1 MLYLYLIEY
10 FFVDVGG
17 FMDTSPGS
25 SSNPVWVN
33 NASNAANAATAPTV
47 PGGVPGTNVVE
58 TKHEIDSG
66 MMPPP
71 ITTQIPMGLR
81 RSSLSGSTPMITD
94 QQLVHLSAAA
104 NAEAALKSE
113 LLDENSSHNS
123 LGAEALHS
131 PEALN
136 PCSPNALQFHA
147 HYARK
152 TSMDTIMFDQSN
164 SLSGFP
170 VPATAAAAA
179 VAAAVDLDPAAV
191 AVAVE
196 LAVKN
201 EIAKHVVQQQH
212 QQPQQQQQQ
221 QQQQAAN
228 VHKFINDLTK
238 STSVVNSN
246 GNSEP
251 ALFSTSPV
259 IDHALTDILQQK
271 VGVLSHTHSHSAAA
285 TNNVLKRSISLSSN
299 NSSSSLSGSETSP
312 NSSPLTQDIIL
323 NSEPAAVLGAGLP
336 LQQLATVPSSAVANT
351 AGALSTDIIMNPA
364 VSPSTI
370 LCSANGAATAVVP
383 NILAP
388 HQVTMAN
395 SILNDIA
402 MQAEPTQQDAAVAA
416 LALSNIMMSPPNAAT
431 GVGVVGV
438 DVDVGDALPPTP
450 AVMQPEVAATATSTA
465 VSNMI
470 IKAAA
475 DFITTQEQEQ
485 HHYHQHQ
492 QHQHQRA
499 HSHTHTHSQQQQA
512 SNGSA
517 TGDDPL
523 VNLLLNHSTT
533 TETTVAV
540 EAAAAAAV
548 AAAGFQSLSSVHLP
562 VVPPAPQESLIVAL
576 ATENA
581 LQKSVAT
588 AAVTTNGAVMTQQAS
603 APSGG
608 GSIIPAAVGAVA
620 AAAAVAVQPPIP
632 QELTTMSDRDL
643 ISYINPSTFDQRK

>member
-1 MLYLYLIEY
+1 
-10 FFVDVGG
+10 
-17 FMDTSPGS
+17 MDTCPAS
-25 SSNPVWVN
+25 SSNSVWASS
-33 NASNAANAATAPTV
+33 ASNASTAVGATAV
-47 PGGVPGTNVVE
+47 AINVVE
-58 TKHEIDSG
+58 TKHEIDLG

-81 RSSLSGSTPMITD
+81 RSSLSGTTPMITD
-94 QQLVHLSAAA
+94 QQLVHLNSVA
-104 NAEAALKSE
+104 NAEATLKSE
-113 LLDENSSHNS
+113 LLDENSSHTP
-123 LGAEALHS
+123 LTAEALHS
-131 PEALN
+131 PEVLN
-136 PCSPNALQFHA
+136 PRSPNGLQYRA
-147 HYARK
+147 HYTRK
-152 TSMDTIMFDQSN
+152 TSMDTIMYDQSN
-164 SLSGFP
+164 PGFP
-170 VPATAAAAA
+170 VPATA
-179 VAAAVDLDPAAV
+179 AAAVDLDPAAV

-201 EIAKHVVQQQH
+201 EIVKHVVQQH

-221 QQQQAAN
+221 AAN
-228 VHKFINDLTK
+228 VHKLINDLTK
-238 STSVVNSN
+238 STSVVSSI

-251 ALFSTSPV
+251 ALFASSPV

-271 VGVLSHTHSHSAAA
+271 VGVLSHTHSHPHPLAPATA
-285 TNNVLKRSISLSSN
+285 TNNALKRGISLSNN
-299 NSSSSLSGSETSP
+299 NSSSSLSGSENSP
-312 NSSPLTQDIIL
+312 NSSPITQDIIL

-336 LQQLATVPSSAVANT
+336 MQQLATVPAGPVANST
-351 AGALSTDIIMNPA
+351 STLSTDIIMNPA

-416 LALSNIMMSPPNAAT
+416 LALSNIMMSPPTAAT
-431 GVGVVGV
+431 GVSVG
-438 DVDVGDALPPTP
+438 VDVGDALPPTP
-450 AVMQPEVAATATSTA
+450 AAMQPEVAATATSTA

-485 HHYHQHQ
+485 HNYHQ
-492 QHQHQRA
+492 QHQHA
-499 HSHTHTHSQQQQA
+499 HPCSHPQQQQPT
-512 SNGSA
+512 NGST

-533 TETTVAV
+533 SETVAV
-540 EAAAAAAV
+540 EAAAAAV

-562 VVPPAPQESLIVAL
+562 VVPPTPQESLIVAL

-632 QELTTMSDRDL
+632 QELTTMSDQDL

>member
-1 MLYLYLIEY
+1 
-10 FFVDVGG
+10 
-17 FMDTSPGS
+17 MDTCPAS
-25 SSNPVWVN
+25 SSNSVWASSST
-33 NASNAANAATAPTV
+33 NASTAAGGTAV
-47 PGGVPGTNVVE
+47 AINVVE

-81 RSSLSGSTPMITD
+81 RSSLSGTTPMITD
-94 QQLVHLSAAA
+94 QQLVHLNSVA

-113 LLDENSSHNS
+113 LLDENSSHTP
-123 LGAEALHS
+123 LAAEALHS
-131 PEALN
+131 PEVLN
-136 PCSPNALQFHA
+136 PHSPNGLQYRA
-147 HYARK
+147 HYTRK
-152 TSMDTIMFDQSN
+152 TSMDTIMYDQSN
-164 SLSGFP
+164 SHPGFP
-170 VPATAAAAA
+170 VPATAAAA
-179 VAAAVDLDPAAV
+179 VAAAVDLNPAAV

-201 EIAKHVVQQQH
+201 EIVKHVVQQH
-212 QQPQQQQQQ
+212 QQPQQQQQ
-221 QQQQAAN
+221 AAN
-228 VHKFINDLTK
+228 VHKLINDLTK

-251 ALFSTSPV
+251 ALFASSPV

-271 VGVLSHTHSHSAAA
+271 VGVLSHTHSHQHPLTPATA
-285 TNNVLKRSISLSSN
+285 TNNALTRSISLSSN
-299 NSSSSLSGSETSP
+299 NSSSSLSGSENSP
-312 NSSPLTQDIIL
+312 NSSPITQDIIL

-336 LQQLATVPSSAVANT
+336 LQQLATVPAGPVANST
-351 AGALSTDIIMNPA
+351 STLSTDIIMNPA

-416 LALSNIMMSPPNAAT
+416 LALSNIMMSPPTAAS
-431 GVGVVGV
+431 GVSVG
-438 DVDVGDALPPTP
+438 VDVGDALPPTP
-450 AVMQPEVAATATSTA
+450 AAMQREVAATATSTA

-485 HHYHQHQ
+485 HNYHQ
-492 QHQHQRA
+492 QHQHA
-499 HSHTHTHSQQQQA
+499 HPCSHPQQQQPTT
-512 SNGSA
+512 GST

-533 TETTVAV
+533 SESVAV
-540 EAAAAAAV
+540 EAAAAAV

-562 VVPPAPQESLIVAL
+562 VVPPTPQESLIVAL

-632 QELTTMSDRDL
+632 QELTTMSDQDL

>member
-1 MLYLYLIEY
+1 
-10 FFVDVGG
+10 
-17 FMDTSPGS
+17 MDTSPGS

-33 NASNAANAATAPTV
+33 SASNAANAATAATV
-47 PGGVPGTNVVE
+47 PGGVPGANVVE

-94 QQLVHLSAAA
+94 QQLVHLGAAA
-104 NAEAALKSE
+104 SAEAVLKSE

-136 PCSPNALQFHA
+136 PCSPNALQYHA

-179 VAAAVDLDPAAV
+179 VAATVDLDPTAV

-221 QQQQAAN
+221 QQQAAN

-246 GNSEP
+246 GSSEP

-271 VGVLSHTHSHSAAA
+271 VGVLSHTHSHPHALAPAAAA
-285 TNNVLKRSISLSSN
+285 TNALKRSISLSSN

-336 LQQLATVPSSAVANT
+336 LQQLATVPSGAVANT

-416 LALSNIMMSPPNAAT
+416 LALSNIMMSPPTAAT

-485 HHYHQHQ
+485 HHYHQQHQ
-492 QHQHQRA
+492 QHQHA
-499 HSHTHTHSQQQQA
+499 HTHSHTHTQQQQA
-512 SNGSA
+512 SSGSA

-632 QELTTMSDRDL
+632 QELTTMSDQDL

>member
-1 MLYLYLIEY
+1 
-10 FFVDVGG
+10 
-17 FMDTSPGS
+17 MDTCSAS
-25 SSNPVWVN
+25 SSNSVWVN
-33 NASNAANAATAPTV
+33 STPNTSTASGATAV
-47 PGGVPGTNVVE
+47 AINVVE
-58 TKHEIDSG
+58 TKHKIDSG

-71 ITTQIPMGLR
+71 ITTQIPMGVR
-81 RSSLSGSTPMITD
+81 RSSLSGTTPMITD
-94 QQLVHLSAAA
+94 QQLVHLNAVA
-104 NAEAALKSE
+104 NAEAVLKSE
-113 LLDENSSHNS
+113 LLDENSSHTP
-123 LGAEALHS
+123 LTAEALHS
-131 PEALN
+131 PEVLN
-136 PCSPNALQFHA
+136 PHSPNGLQYRT

-152 TSMDTIMFDQSN
+152 TSMDTIMYDQSN
-164 SLSGFP
+164 SLTGFP
-170 VPATAAAAA
+170 VPATAAVA
-179 VAAAVDLDPAAV
+179 VAAAVELDPAAV

-196 LAVKN
+196 LAVTN
-201 EIAKHVVQQQH
+201 EIVKHVVQQH

-221 QQQQAAN
+221 AAN
-228 VHKFINDLTK
+228 VHKLINDLTK

-246 GNSEP
+246 GSSEP
-251 ALFSTSPV
+251 ALFASSPV
-259 IDHALTDILQQK
+259 IDHALSDILQQK
-271 VGVLSHTHSHSAAA
+271 VGVLSHTHSHPHPLAPSTA
-285 TNNVLKRSISLSSN
+285 TNNALKRSISLSSN
-299 NSSSSLSGSETSP
+299 NSSSSLSGSENSA
-312 NSSPLTQDIIL
+312 NSSPITQDIIL

-336 LQQLATVPSSAVANT
+336 LQQLATVP
-351 AGALSTDIIMNPA
+351 AGPVPNSTNSLSTDIIMNPA

-416 LALSNIMMSPPNAAT
+416 LALSNIMMSPPTAAT
-431 GVGVVGV
+431 GVGVGV
-438 DVDVGDALPPTP
+438 NVGDALPPTP
-450 AVMQPEVAATATSTA
+450 TVMQPEVTATATSTA

-485 HHYHQHQ
+485 HQYHHQHQ
-492 QHQHQRA
+492 HA
-499 HSHTHTHSQQQQA
+499 HTCSHPQQQQPA
-512 SNGSA
+512 NRST

-533 TETTVAV
+533 SETVAV
-540 EAAAAAAV
+540 EAAAAV

-562 VVPPAPQESLIVAL
+562 VVPPTSQESLIVAL

-608 GSIIPAAVGAVA
+608 GSIVPAAVGAVA

-632 QELTTMSDRDL
+632 QELTTMSDQDL